1 MNEVKSDLSPVR
13 KTSYLFAY
21 SYLLTPEQKI
31 IKNIPVIKKRFKNVI
46 NTNNSFLRARAD
58 YCMSRIN
65 LVVTEHKLTFL

>member
-1 MNEVKSDLSPVR
+1 MR

-21 SYLLTPEQKI
+21 SYLFTPEQKI
-31 IKNIPVIKKRFKNVI
+31 IKNIPIIKKRFKNVI

>member
-1 MNEVKSDLSPVR
+1 MR

-46 NTNNSFLRARAD
+46 KRKCYFRRARAD

-65 LVVTEHKLTFL
+65 RVVTEHKLTFL